1 MLENIIYRI
10 RLLFHKEKESY
21 FCLKTILG
29 FYPKKLGYY
38 EEALIHK
45 SFTRKSKKHRNNERL
60 EFLGD
65 AVLDTVVAE
74 YLFLRY
80 PKKREGYLTN
90 TRSKIV
96 QRETLN
102 RIGKEIGLGNLIKY
116 ANTSTTHN
124 NYMLG
129 NAFEAF
135 IGAIYLDRGYERCK
149 WFIVNKMI
157 EEHIDIKKIAQKE
170 TNFKSKLI
178 EWCQKNKY
186 EQEFVLIEEQHD
198 SNNNPIFQTQVKIE
212 AIPGEMGTGFSKRES
227 QQNAAH
233 ETLRKLK
240 KENSFIQA
248 IKLAKGNR
256 INQEN
261 RVISEETVENVEKEE
276 TTKEETT
283 VETSS
288 TVE

>member
-1 MLENIIYRI
+1 VLFLRNTQNKPVLENIIYRI

-21 FCLKTILG
+21 FCLRKILG
-29 FYPKKLGYY
+29 FYPKQLGYY

-45 SFTRKSKKHRNNERL
+45 SFTRKAKKHRNNERL

-65 AVLDTVVAE
+65 AVLDTVIAE

-102 RIGKEIGLGNLIKY
+102 KIGKEIGLGELIKFS
-116 ANTSTTHN
+116 NTTTTHN

-135 IGAIYLDRGYERCK
+135 VGAIYLDRGYERCK
-149 WFIVNKMI
+149 WFIINKMLK
-157 EEHIDIKKIAQKE
+157 EHIDVEKLAKKEI
-170 TNFKSKLI
+170 NFKSKLI

-186 EQEFVLIEEQHD
+186 EQQFALVEEHHD
-198 SNNNPIFQTQVKIE
+198 SNNNPIFQTQVMIE
-212 AIPGEMGTGFSKRES
+212 NIPGEQGTGFSKRES
-227 QQNAAH
+227 QQKAAK
-233 ETLRKLK
+233 ETLK
-240 KENSFIQA
+240 KIKKDALFVQA
-248 IKLAKGNR
+248 IKTAKETREKKEDTIEIVPLN
-256 INQEN
+256 
-261 RVISEETVENVEKEE
+261 VSTSE
-276 TTKEETT
+276 
-283 VETSS
+283 S
-288 TVE
+288 